1 MVQIKAL
8 SVLVAKNIKR
18 VRSEKGLTQ
27 EECAERCK
35 FHYKFMQR
43 LEDTNGRCKPT
54 LSTLARLA
62 DGLKVHPQEFLRP
75 FRKRTKK

>member
-1 MVQIKAL
+1 MAQIKAL

-18 VRSEKGLTQ
+18 CRIAKGLTQ

-43 LEDTNGRCKPT
+43 LEDVHGRCKPS
-54 LSTLARLA
+54 LSTIARLA
-62 DGLKVHPQEFLRP
+62 DGLKVHPQEFFKP
-75 FRKRTKK
+75 FRIRKRS